1 MKTNATGIQGTAR
14 TWHQTVR
21 VVATANSAASGL
33 LTIDGIALATGDRVL
48 LTAQTSG
55 VDNGVYVAAS
65 GTWTRA
71 VDMLV
76 GSTVEPTAHVP
87 VSEGTSNADSTY
99 QLTTDGSIIAGTTS
113 MTFAKIAGGGGGG
126 GAVGG
131 AGEIQWSDGAA
142 AFQADPDF
150 VWSTGTTQ
158 LELGMFSGADARI
171 QGAGDVVIEAMN
183 NKQIVLQTSSP
194 GSISLEGDV
203 QCTQGQFNG
212 RLPLLAVSVFVD
224 PDTGFGLTYTMS
236 AASDSLNRIV
246 HIVNSTGNPVALL
259 LPAAASCPAGSWFQF
274 KDGGGNAAANTIT
287 INGTGVGGIDGGSI
301 ASLSQDYAAV
311 GVYSDGSN
319 WFIAP

>member
-1 MKTNATGIQGTAR
+1 VKTNATGIQGTAR

-131 AGEIQWSDGAA
+131 PGDIQYTDGAG
-142 AFQADPDF
+142 AFQADPEF
-150 VWSTGTTQ
+150 AWGAVQTR
-158 LELGMFSGADARI
+158 LELGLNSAIDAEIESGGNLTLKSAA
-171 QGAGDVVIEAMN
+171 
-183 NKQIVLQTSSP
+183 L
-194 GSISLEGDV
+194 GSIQLEGDV

-236 AASDSLNRIV
+236 AVSDSLNRIV

-301 ASLSQDYAAV
+301 ASLSQDYAAI